1 MAAFRSQ
8 ELNAPPLRPLPTA
21 ERGRVR
27 GSSMRIWGR
36 RHALCALPILLILA
50 LLPGTAMGQGLIN
63 GVSGYLEFD
72 YSFLS
77 TKTKDATGAVTK
89 TVTNTYDPRFSL
101 NIDTLIFPN
110 LRLNAGGYFEDDI
123 SNSKSNGTRTNTT
136 TTDIRPFFNLTLSD
150 PLYTAGI
157 GYIRRQEAVT
167 TSGSPGVTTVDE
179 DYNAILGWRPD
190 GFPSINLQLDRT
202 NIFDTKHVVENT
214 TTDLMTLSSK
224 YAYQGLDITYI
235 GTYTD
240 TEDKLNHFETTDLFQ
255 NGRITYTNSFFDRRV
270 SLNSTYNIIY
280 DITKTQATGA
290 TVGGTVSSPLFPFAG
305 LFLITDMPTTGA
317 LSPDPALIDGN
328 LTVSAGINIGLA
340 GSGPPPIPRNVGLD
354 LLNATEVNEFYVWVD
369 IDLSSAPAIANS
381 FSWDIYTSLDNLN
394 WTFSTTVPFA
404 PFGPF
409 QNRFDINFPNVTTR
423 YIKLVVKPLSA
434 IVPGASAFPNINV
447 TELQAFLK
455 QPASQV
461 VTGPS
466 AKQTTITQ
474 ISNTDVRARILNI
487 PALYYDASFFFN
499 RSDPSGVET
508 YTLSNGLDVNHRF
521 SDIFSGNARVA
532 IENGTQENQSMIAYL
547 YNASIIATPLRTLR
561 DTLVFSGQNERI
573 GGKPDDNTSLFLNN
587 TATLYKG
594 IDLNL
599 NGGINFSTAETG
611 VKSTNTLFL
620 VGVAIVPYRTMNLSL
635 DFVNNA
641 TDQSGGGI
649 PASSTYQRREDVSIS
664 YTPFNTLHLFA
675 SVQILAQNG
684 QKLQINQNYALNWS
698 PFPDGALQFNI
709 TYNET
714 HNSLQNTED
723 RTFIPSVRWYITTR
737 SYLDLSYQLIK
748 SSSKS
753 QTSNSDGVFATLR
766 IPF

>member
-1 MAAFRSQ
+1 M
-8 ELNAPPLRPLPTA
+8 
-21 ERGRVR
+21 RVKL
-27 GSSMRIWGR
+27 I
-36 RHALCALPILLILA
+36 ALCAFLLLM
-50 LLPGTAMGQGLIN
+50 LLPSFAMAQGLIS

-101 NIDTLIFPN
+101 NIDTSIFPN
-110 LRLNAGGYFEDDI
+110 LRLTAGGYFEDDI
-123 SNSKSNGTRTNTT
+123 SNSKTNGIRTNTT
-136 TTDIRPFFNLTLSD
+136 TADIRPFFNLTLSD

-157 GYIRRQEAVT
+157 GYTRRQET
-167 TSGSPGVTTVDE
+167 DRTSGSPGVTTVDD
-179 DYNAILGWRPD
+179 DYSAILGWRPS
-190 GFPSINLQLDRT
+190 GFPSIDFRFDRT
-202 NIFDTKHVVENT
+202 NIYDTEHVIQNT
-214 TTDLMTLSSK
+214 TTDFFTLSSR
-224 YAYQGLDITYI
+224 YAYQGLDFRYQ
-235 GTYTD
+235 GNYTD
-240 TEDKLNHFETTDLFQ
+240 TEDKLNHFETTDMLQ
-255 NGRITYTNSFFDRRV
+255 TGRITYSDSFLDRRV
-270 SLNSTYNIIY
+270 SLNSNYYIEY
-280 DITKTQATGA
+280 DVTKTKATGG
-290 TVGGTVSSPLFPFAG
+290 TVGGTISSPLFPFAG

-328 LTVSAGINIGLA
+328 LTVSAGINIGLS
-340 GSGPPPIPRNVGLD
+340 GSGPPLIPRNIGLD

-369 IDLSSAPAIANS
+369 IDLSSAPAISNS
-381 FSWDIYTSLDNLN
+381 FSWDIYTSSDNLN
-394 WTFSTTVPFA
+394 WTFFTTVPSA

-409 QNRFDINFPNVTTR
+409 QNRFDINFANVTTR
-423 YIKLVVKPLSA
+423 YIKVVVKPLSPT
-434 IVPGASAFPNINV
+434 VPGASTFPNINV

-455 QPASQV
+455 KPASQV
-461 VTGPS
+461 ATGPG
-466 AKQTTITQ
+466 AKTTTIDQ
-474 ISNTDVRARILNI
+474 ILNADVRARILNI
-487 PALYYDASFFFN
+487 PTLYYDASFFFN
-499 RSDPSGVET
+499 RVDSSGVQTQQT
-508 YTLSNGLDVNHRF
+508 YMLSNGLDVNHRF

-532 IENGTQENQSMIAYL
+532 IENGTQENKSMIAYL

-573 GGKPDDNTSLFLNN
+573 GGKPDDNTSVFLNN
-587 TATLYKG
+587 TAALYKG

-611 VKSTNTLFL
+611 VKSTNTLLL
-620 VGVAIVPYRTMNLSL
+620 VGVTIVPHRTMNLSL
-635 DFVNNA
+635 DFVNTA

-649 PASSTYQRREDVSIS
+649 PASSTYTRREDVIIS
-664 YTPFNTLHLFA
+664 YTPFDTLHLFA

-714 HNSLQNTED
+714 RNSLENTED

-753 QTSNSDGVFATLR
+753 QTSNSNGVFATLR